1 MLPPQNTN
9 LPPNERRLLSYY
21 RKLAEADQQ
30 TLLRFAEFLNGQE
43 AVPPSTVSVPAEPE
57 DIPRPRDETVIAAIK
72 RLRQTYPMIN
82 RDTVFH
88 ETSALMTQHV
98 MQGREAEE
106 VIDELESLFLKQYQ
120 QMREAK

>member
-43 AVPPSTVSVPAEPE
+43 AVPSSTVSVPAEPE

-82 RDTVFH
+82 RDTIFH